1 MKQNLIKKPCPV
13 CKTSIGIGLFTNREE
28 IIRCP
33 NCGALLI
40 ENPKRKKMSLLIS
53 FWGIFLWIVL
63 NYWFGI
69 GLFWFGLILIFSLI
83 ISAVLINFTSIKKDF
98 IIRNKLTN
106 EISYI
111 NKSDW
116 NEIIKKSLNKENNF
130 EIIEELKP
138 NTTAN
143 IVYKALGNK

>member
-1 MKQNLIKKPCPV
+1 MKQNLIEKPCPV

-33 NCGALLI
+33 NCGTLLI
-40 ENPKRKKMSLLIS
+40 ENLKRKKAGLLIS
-53 FWGIFLWIVL
+53 FIGIFLWIGL

-69 GLFWFGLILIFSLI
+69 GLLWFGLVLIFSLL
-83 ISAVLINFTSIKKDF
+83 ISAVLINFTNIKKDF
-98 IIRNKLTN
+98 VIQNKLTN
-106 EISYI
+106 KISYI
-111 NKSDW
+111 DKSDW

-138 NTTAN
+138 ETTASSR
-143 IVYKALGNK
+143 V

>member
-1 MKQNLIKKPCPV
+1 MKQNLIKKPCLV

-40 ENPKRKKMSLLIS
+40 ENPKRKKLSLLIS
-53 FWGIFLWIVL
+53 FVGIFLLIGL

-69 GLFWFGLILIFSLI
+69 GFSGSFALILIFYLI

-106 EISYI
+106 KISYI
-111 NKSDW
+111 NKPDW

-143 IVYKALGNK
+143 SRV

>member
-1 MKQNLIKKPCPV
+1 MKQNLIEKPCPV

-33 NCGALLI
+33 NCSTLLI
-40 ENPKRKKMSLLIS
+40 ENPKRKKAGLLIS
-53 FWGIFLWIVL
+53 FIGIFLWIGL

-69 GLFWFGLILIFSLI
+69 GLLWFGLVLIFSLL
-83 ISAVLINFTSIKKDF
+83 ISAVLINFTNIKKDF
-98 IIRNKLTN
+98 VIQNKLTN
-106 EISYI
+106 KISYI
-111 NKSDW
+111 DKSDW

-138 NTTAN
+138 ETTASSR
-143 IVYKALGNK
+143 V

>member
-13 CKTSIGIGLFTNREE
+13 CKTSIGIGL
-28 IIRCP
+28 
-33 NCGALLI
+33 
-40 ENPKRKKMSLLIS
+40 LIS
-53 FWGIFLWIVL
+53 FFGIFLWIGL

-138 NTTAN
+138 NTPAN
-143 IVYKALGNK
+143 SRVYHAANHGKIKDVTPL